1 MTTFTLLV
9 PCAIG
14 VEKYLANEL
23 KKLDLEIVDKEPG
36 RFRVQTDLAGVY
48 RVLRSSRMAERVM
61 LEFTRFKATTFDQ
74 FYQGVR
80 DAFWHELFPAD
91 AKIHMEKVRLRRTE
105 LTSASSLQSMA
116 QKAIYD
122 TLMRAHKVKAA
133 TETGAET
140 MIRIYGED
148 DYFRL
153 AVDLSGEAL
162 HKRGWRKQ
170 AGKAPLK
177 ETIAAAMVQSNVWRR
192 KTPLHDPFCGSGTIC
207 IEALCYAANL
217 APNLY
222 RTMAIEH
229 LSIHQASLDKQ
240 IQGQLRSEASFENLV
255 RIKGSDSDARMID
268 IAKKNVQEFCQV
280 FQLKDHEKDWV
291 NASLGFET
299 CSMEAASA
307 WAEDGLIICNPP
319 YGERMLSPESAK
331 ALHDAML
338 GLKTRFP
345 GWALS
350 VITTETGLPELLKE
364 KPAFARPIHNGA
376 SEVVLYRFEA

>member
-23 KKLDLEIVDKEPG
+23 KKLNLEILDKEPG
-36 RFRVQTDLAGVY
+36 RFRVQTDLSGVY
-48 RVLRSSRMAERVM
+48 RLLRSSRMAERVM
-61 LEFTRFKATTFDQ
+61 LEFTKFKATTFDQ

-80 DAFWHELFPAD
+80 EALWHELFPAD

-105 LTSASSLQSMA
+105 LNSASSLQSMA

-177 ETIAAAMVQSNVWRR
+177 ETIASAMVQSNVWRR

-222 RTMAIEH
+222 RSMAIEH

-255 RIKGSDSDARMID
+255 RIRGTDSDARMID
-268 IAKKNVQEFCQV
+268 IARKNLVEFCQSY
-280 FQLKDHEKDWV
+280 QLKDHEIQWV
-291 NASLGFET
+291 TASLNFAVG
-299 CSMEAASA
+299 SMESSTA
-307 WAEDGLIICNPP
+307 WAEEGLLICNPP
-319 YGERMLSPESAK
+319 YGERLLSPESAK
-331 ALHDAML
+331 ALHDAMA
-338 GLKTRFP
+338 GLRERFS

-350 VITTETGLPELLKE
+350 VITTEPALADLLKV
-364 KPAFARPIHNGA
+364 KAAFARPIHNGA
-376 SEVVLYRFEA
+376 SEVILYRFEP